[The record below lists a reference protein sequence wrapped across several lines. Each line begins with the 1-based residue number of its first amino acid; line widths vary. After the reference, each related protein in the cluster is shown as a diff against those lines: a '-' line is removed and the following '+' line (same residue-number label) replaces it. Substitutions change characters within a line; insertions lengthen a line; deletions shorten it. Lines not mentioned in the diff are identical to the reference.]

1 MCLILSYQYMDERS
15 TFRGLLSSPNLTR
28 MNNTD
33 VCIADGWA
41 WYLRRRSLNEIHRW
55 LQYLCI
61 KHKYG
66 WIIIDVIWWTWYIIE
81 RLLYAPTTHSSTTG
95 MNTCR
100 WIGQMDVL
108 IRDVQSTSSR
118 GSLINALNISFSR
131 PSFGK
136 NLLVL
141 VHSMLAQ
148 QFSRVEARRGSFS
161 TEVTRRP
168 PVLRERIIFLI

>member
-1 MCLILSYQYMDERS
+1 MKEAHSEGCSHPQTSHGWIIRMYVLRMDEHGTS
-15 TFRGLLSSPNLTR
+15 EGGPWTKY
-28 MNNTD
+28 TD
-33 VCIADGWA
+33 D
-41 WYLRRRSLNEIHRW
+41 
-55 LQYLCI
+55 YLCI